1 VTILISLGRYEISL
15 GQQSCASGSVVWE
28 FSIENV
34 STTVQ
39 RAKYKVPPRISLSLS
54 LSMTSSLCHHIVTLL
69 LTIVQIRLMRPE
81 DESWLAIDRARGV
94 LEHPGVTH
102 TIKLTLS
109 PRRPEVYCAYL
120 IVENKYNPTDSKI
133 LKLSLEVPLCQA
145 GGL

>member
-1 VTILISLGRYEISL
+1 
-15 GQQSCASGSVVWE
+15 
-28 FSIENV
+28 
-34 STTVQ
+34 
-39 RAKYKVPPRISLSLS
+39 
-54 LSMTSSLCHHIVTLL
+54 
-69 LTIVQIRLMRPE
+69 MRPE